1 MKWGR
6 RNWKMLSKSKK
17 AWRRRGLQLT
27 REIDLWWNLTNSLK
41 GSSRRRM
48 TYSPINKISSRGLR
62 MEKSWGN
69 QITKTL
75 RRNWKERTR
84 CRSKLLQRSWGTIW
98 TIRTWATYSRQLLMT
113 KVTLRKLTI
122 LIQWSDSTARIWISS
137 RLRSSQTKK
146 ITLLEE
152 MDKKSNQN
160 RYWATFWI
168 INQAK

>member
-1 MKWGR
+1 MRWGR
-6 RNWKMLSKSKK
+6 KNWKMLSKSRK
-17 AWRRRGLQLT
+17 AWGHRGLRLT
-27 REIDLWWNLTNSLK
+27 REIDLWWSLTNSPK
-41 GSSRRRM
+41 GSRLRRM
-48 TYSPINKISSRGLR
+48 TYSLTNKTSSRGLR
-62 MEKSWGN
+62 MEKSWGT

-84 CRSKLLQRSWGTIW
+84 CRSRWLPRSWGAIW
-98 TIRTWATYSRQLLMT
+98 TIRTWAIYSRQLLMT
-113 KVTLRKLTI
+113 KVTMRRLTI
-122 LIQWSDSTARIWISS
+122 SIQWSDSTARIWISS
-137 RLRSSQTKK
+137 RLRSSQIKK